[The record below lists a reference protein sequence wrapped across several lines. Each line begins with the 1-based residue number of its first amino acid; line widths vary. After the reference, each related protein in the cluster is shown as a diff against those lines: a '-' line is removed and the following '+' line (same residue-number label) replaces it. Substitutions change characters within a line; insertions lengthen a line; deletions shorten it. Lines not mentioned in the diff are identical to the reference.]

1 MWFMCHYLL
10 GMGTETQY
18 LIGLG
23 AKLWNNEVSISSDV
37 NGSAIGTG

>member
-1 MWFMCHYLL
+1 MIQKIQLQGQSQL

-23 AKLWNNEVSISSDV
+23 AKL
-37 NGSAIGTG
+37 